1 MGADMKIIVAGCGKI
16 GVSILSN
23 LVAEGHDVV
32 AIDNRPDVVSD
43 ITNIYDII
51 GVNGNAADC
60 DTLIDAGA
68 STADMFIAAMDSDEL
83 NMLACFLA
91 KKMGAGETIARIR
104 NPEYND
110 TSLVFMRQ
118 HLELSMAINP
128 ELLTAMELYNILK
141 FPSAVRIEDFS
152 RRNLEMIEI
161 ILPPDSELDGMTL
174 MKMRKKYEAE
184 VLVCCV
190 QREDEVFIPRG
201 DFVLKAGDK
210 IGFTAAPAEIQKLL
224 RMLGIL
230 KKKARNIML
239 LGGSRIAYYLANM
252 ITAGGSYV
260 KIIEQDADRCQK
272 LSEQL
277 PKAAIIHGNGMHQEL
292 LLEEG
297 IESCDAFVSLTGL
310 DEENILTAIFAS
322 MQSVPKVI
330 AKVNK
335 DELASMASKIGVDC
349 IVSPKDITS
358 AILVKYARALENSRG
373 SSVET
378 LYKLMDGRV
387 EALEFVVKTESKL
400 TGVPL
405 KNLQTKNGILFG
417 GIMRGKKTIIPSGDD
432 MVLVGDRVIII
443 AANERLNDLTD
454 ILK

>member
-1 MGADMKIIVAGCGKI
+1 MKIIVAGCGKI
-16 GVSILSN
+16 GTAILSN

-32 AIDNRPDVVSD
+32 AVDNNSEVLSD

-60 DTLIDAGA
+60 DTLKDAGA
-68 STADMFIAAMDSDEL
+68 ESADMFIGAMDSDEL
-83 NMLACFLA
+83 NMLSCFLA
-91 KKMGAGETIARIR
+91 KKMGSRQAIARIR

-110 TSLVFMRQ
+110 TSLGFMRQ

-128 ELLTAMELYNILK
+128 ELLTAMELYNLLK
-141 FPSAVRIEDFS
+141 FPSAVRIESFS

-161 ILPPDSELDGMTL
+161 ILPQDSELGGMTL
-174 MKMRKKYEAE
+174 LKMRREYDAK
-184 VLVCCV
+184 VLICCV
-190 QREDEVFIPRG
+190 QRGEEVFIPRG
-201 DFVLKAGDK
+201 NFEMRGGDK
-210 IGFTAAPAEIQKLL
+210 IGFTGSPSEIQKFL
-224 RMLGIL
+224 RNLGIL
-230 KKKARNIML
+230 KKKAKDVMI

-252 ITAGGSYV
+252 IIAGGSSV
-260 KIIEQDADRCQK
+260 TIIEQDAERCQK
-272 LSEQL
+272 LADSL
-277 PKAAIIHGNGMHQEL
+277 PKASIIHGNGMQQDL

-297 IESCDAFVSLTGL
+297 IENCDAFVSLTGM
-310 DEENILTAIFAS
+310 DEENILTALFAS
-322 MQSVPKVI
+322 MQSVPKAI

-335 DELASMASKIGVDC
+335 DELSSLAVKIGVDC

-358 AILVKYARALENSRG
+358 AILVKYARALENSHG

-378 LYKLMDGRV
+378 LYKLMDGKA
-387 EALEFVVKTESKL
+387 EALEFVVNAESRL

-405 KNLQTKNGILFG
+405 KNLQMKKDILVG

-432 MVLVGDRVIII
+432 MILVGDRVIII
-443 AANERLNDLTD
+443 SANERLNTLTD